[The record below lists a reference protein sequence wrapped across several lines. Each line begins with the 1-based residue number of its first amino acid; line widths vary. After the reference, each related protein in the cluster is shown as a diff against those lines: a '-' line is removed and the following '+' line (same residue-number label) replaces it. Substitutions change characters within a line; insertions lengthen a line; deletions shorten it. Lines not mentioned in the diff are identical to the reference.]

1 MSWAIVKNNQVIEIL
16 NGAKAVTI
24 NGIQYPSSIF
34 GGSWSKAELKNIG
47 IYPTQITSTI
57 DNRTH
62 VGTGGVTYTL
72 NTDHVAIH
80 YAKKAHLLEDVSVT
94 TDGKS
99 MLTKGLKTKLLE
111 QVDSNA
117 YKILAP
123 SDWMTT
129 RQMETGVTIAD
140 DWKTWRASVRTQAKA
155 MKTAINAVTTI
166 TDVPGLYVTYATA
179 SDGTMTSVASGHL
192 WHWPANPDEAQR
204 KVERVN
210 VHRYD
215 SI

>member
-24 NGIQYPSSIF
+24 NSIQYPSSIF
-34 GGSWSKAELKNIG
+34 SVWPKAELKNIG

-62 VGTGGVTYTL
+62 AGTGGVTYTI

-80 YAKKAHLLEDVSVT
+80 YNKRAHVLEDVTNEDKSVT
-94 TDGKS
+94 A
-99 MLTKGLKTKLLE
+99 GLKSKLLAE
-111 QVDSNA
+111 VDTNA
-117 YKILAP
+117 YKVLAP

-129 RQMETGVTIAD
+129 RQIETGVTIAD
-140 DWKTWRASVRTQAKA
+140 NWKTWRASVRTQAKA

-192 WHWPANPDEAQR
+192 WHWPANPDEA
-204 KVERVN
+204 
-210 VHRYD
+210 
-215 SI
+215 

>member
-34 GGSWSKAELKNIG
+34 GAWTKADLKNIG

-57 DNRTH
+57 DSKTH
-62 VGTGGVTYTL
+62 TPTGGVTYTI
-72 NTDHVAIH
+72 NTDHVAVH
-80 YAKKAHLLEDVSVT
+80 HGKKAHVLEDVTNEDKSVT
-94 TDGKS
+94 A
-99 MLTKGLKTKLLE
+99 GLKSKLLAE
-111 QVDSNA
+111 VDNNA
-117 YKILAP
+117 YNVLAP

-166 TDVPGLYVTYATA
+166 TDVPGLYVVYGSA
-179 SDGTMTSVASGHL
+179 SDGTMTSVSSGHL
-192 WHWPANPDEAQR
+192 WHWPANPDEA
-204 KVERVN
+204 
-210 VHRYD
+210 
-215 SI
+215 

>member
-34 GGSWSKAELKNIG
+34 SGSWSKDELKNIG

-62 VGTGGVTYTL
+62 AGTGGVTYTI

-80 YAKKAHLLEDVSVT
+80 YNKKAHVLEDVTNEDKSVT
-94 TDGKS
+94 A
-99 MLTKGLKTKLLE
+99 GLKSKLLAE
-111 QVDSNA
+111 VDDNA
-117 YKILAP
+117 YNILAP

-129 RQMETGVTIAD
+129 RQIEAGVTIAD

-179 SDGTMTSVASGHL
+179 SDGTMTSVSSGHL
-192 WHWPANPDEAQR
+192 WHWPKNPDEA
-204 KVERVN
+204 
-210 VHRYD
+210 
-215 SI
+215 

>member
-24 NGIQYPSSIF
+24 NSIQYPSSIF
-34 GGSWSKAELKNIG
+34 SVWSKADLKNIG

-57 DNRTH
+57 DEKTH
-62 VGTGGVTYTL
+62 RATSGVTYTI
-72 NTDHVAIH
+72 NTDHVAVH
-80 YAKKAHLLEDVSVT
+80 YAKTSHNL
-94 TDGKS
+94 TD
-99 MLTKGLKTKLLE
+99 LKTSLVNE
-111 QVDSNA
+111 VDSQANGV
-117 YKILAP
+117 LTP
-123 SDWMTT
+123 SDWMTV
-129 RQMETGVTIAD
+129 RQVETGVTIAD

-192 WHWPANPDEAQR
+192 WHWPANPDEA
-204 KVERVN
+204 
-210 VHRYD
+210 
-215 SI
+215 

>member
-16 NGAKAVTI
+16 KGAKAVTI

-34 GGSWSKAELKNIG
+34 GAWTKADLKKIG
-47 IYPTQITSTI
+47 VYPTQITSTI
-57 DNRTH
+57 DSKTH
-62 VGTGGVTYTL
+62 KATGGVTYTV

-80 YAKKAHLLEDVSVT
+80 HAKKEHVLEDVTNEDKSVT
-94 TDGKS
+94 T
-99 MLTKGLKTKLLE
+99 GLKSKLLAE
-111 QVDSNA
+111 VDTNA

-140 DWKTWRASVRTQAKA
+140 EWKTWRASVRTQAKA

-166 TDVPGLYVTYATA
+166 TDVPGLYVVYATA
-179 SDGTMTSVASGHL
+179 SDGTMTSVSSGHL
-192 WHWPANPDEAQR
+192 WHWPKNPDEA
-204 KVERVN
+204 
-210 VHRYD
+210 
-215 SI
+215 

>member
-16 NGAKAVTI
+16 KGAKAVTI

-34 GGSWSKAELKNIG
+34 SAWTKADLKNIG

-62 VGTGGVTYTL
+62 AGTGGVTYTI

-80 YAKKAHLLEDVSVT
+80 YNKKSHVLEDVTNEDKSVT
-94 TDGKS
+94 A
-99 MLTKGLKTKLLE
+99 GLKSKLLAE
-111 QVDSNA
+111 VDTNA
-117 YKILAP
+117 YKVLAP

-129 RQMETGVTIAD
+129 RQIETGVTIAD
-140 DWKTWRASVRTQAKA
+140 NWKTWRASVRTQAKA

-179 SDGTMTSVASGHL
+179 SDGTMTSVSSGHL
-192 WHWPANPDEAQR
+192 WHWPKNPDEA
-204 KVERVN
+204 
-210 VHRYD
+210 
-215 SI
+215 

>member
-1 MSWAIVKNNQVIEIL
+1 MSWAIVKNDQVIKIL

-24 NGIQYPSSIF
+24 NGIQYPSNIF
-34 GGSWSKAELKNIG
+34 NIWSKADLKNIG

-62 VGTGGVTYTL
+62 VGTGGITYTI

-80 YAKKAHLLEDVSVT
+80 YNKKAHVIEDVTNEDKSVT
-94 TDGKS
+94 
-99 MLTKGLKTKLLE
+99 LGLKSKLLAE
-111 QVDSNA
+111 VDRNA
-117 YKILAP
+117 NNILTP

-140 DWKTWRASVRTQAKA
+140 DWKVWRASIRTQAKA

-166 TDVPGLYVTYATA
+166 TDVPDLYGAYTTSSEGKMVSA
-179 SDGTMTSVASGHL
+179 STGFIG
-192 WHWPANPDEAQR
+192 HWPKNPDE
-204 KVERVN
+204 V
-210 VHRYD
+210 
-215 SI
+215 

>member
-1 MSWAIVKNNQVIEIL
+1 MSWAIVKNNQVIEIF

-34 GGSWSKAELKNIG
+34 SAWTKADLKNIG

-80 YAKKAHLLEDVSVT
+80 YAKKAHVLEDVSVT

-117 YKILAP
+117 YKVLAP

-129 RQMETGVTIAD
+129 RQIETGVTIAD
-140 DWKTWRASVRTQAKA
+140 DWKTWRASVRTQAKD

-192 WHWPANPDEAQR
+192 WHWPANPDEA
-204 KVERVN
+204 
-210 VHRYD
+210 
-215 SI
+215 

>member
-34 GGSWSKAELKNIG
+34 SVWSKDDLKNIG

-57 DNRTH
+57 DEKTH
-62 VGTGGVTYTL
+62 KATGGVTYTI
-72 NTDHVAIH
+72 NTEYVAIH
-80 YAKKAHLLEDVSVT
+80 YAKKAHVIEDVSSTDDDGNSILT
-94 TDGKS
+94 T
-99 MLTKGLKTKLLE
+99 GLKTKLLAE
-111 QVDSNA
+111 VDDNA

-129 RQMETGVTIAD
+129 RQIETGVTIAD

-192 WHWPANPDEAQR
+192 WHWPANPDEA
-204 KVERVN
+204 
-210 VHRYD
+210 
-215 SI
+215 

>member
-1 MSWAIVKNNQVIEIL
+1 MSWAIVKNDQVIEIL

-34 GGSWSKAELKNIG
+34 GAWTKAELKNIG

-62 VGTGGVTYTL
+62 AGTGGVTYTI

-80 YAKKAHLLEDVSVT
+80 YNKKSHVLEDVTNEDKSVT
-94 TDGKS
+94 A
-99 MLTKGLKTKLLE
+99 GLKSKLLAE
-111 QVDSNA
+111 VDTNA
-117 YKILAP
+117 YKVLAP

-129 RQMETGVTIAD
+129 RQIETGVTIAD

-179 SDGTMTSVASGHL
+179 SDGTMTSVSSGHL
-192 WHWPANPDEAQR
+192 WHWPKNPDEA
-204 KVERVN
+204 
-210 VHRYD
+210 
-215 SI
+215 

>member
-34 GGSWSKAELKNIG
+34 SAWTKADLKKIG
-47 IYPTQITSTI
+47 VYPTQITSTI
-57 DNRTH
+57 DSKTH
-62 VGTGGVTYTL
+62 KATGGVTYTV

-80 YAKKAHLLEDVSVT
+80 HAKKEHVLEDVTNEDKSVT
-94 TDGKS
+94 T
-99 MLTKGLKTKLLE
+99 GLKSKLLAE
-111 QVDSNA
+111 VDTNA

-140 DWKTWRASVRTQAKA
+140 EWKTWRASVRTQAKA

-166 TDVPGLYVTYATA
+166 TDVPGLYVVYATA
-179 SDGTMTSVASGHL
+179 SDGTKTSVSSGHL
-192 WHWPANPDEAQR
+192 WHWPANPDEA
-204 KVERVN
+204 
-210 VHRYD
+210 
-215 SI
+215 

>member
-1 MSWAIVKNNQVIEIL
+1 MSWAIVKNNQVIEIF

-34 GGSWSKAELKNIG
+34 SAWTKADLKNIG

-80 YAKKAHLLEDVSVT
+80 YAKKAHVLEDVSVT

-179 SDGTMTSVASGHL
+179 SDKTMTSVASGHL
-192 WHWPANPDEAQR
+192 WHWPKNPDE
-204 KVERVN
+204 
-210 VHRYD
+210 D
-215 SI
+215 

>member
-1 MSWAIVKNNQVIEIL
+1 MSWAIVKNNQVIEIF

-34 GGSWSKAELKNIG
+34 SAWTKADLKNIG

-80 YAKKAHLLEDVSVT
+80 YAKKAHVLEDVSVT

-192 WHWPANPDEAQR
+192 WHWPASPDE
-204 KVERVN
+204 
-210 VHRYD
+210 D
-215 SI
+215 

>member
-34 GGSWSKAELKNIG
+34 NGSWTKAELKNIG
-47 IYPTQITSTI
+47 IYPTQITSTL

-62 VGTGGVTYTL
+62 VGTGGVTYTV

-80 YAKKAHLLEDVSVT
+80 YAKKAHVLEDVSS
-94 TDGKS
+94 TDENGDS
-99 MLTKGLKTKLLE
+99 VLTKGLKTKLLE
-111 QVDSNA
+111 QVDNNA
-117 YKILAP
+117 YKVLAP

-129 RQMETGVTIAD
+129 RQIETGVTIAD

-166 TDVPGLYVTYATA
+166 TDVPELYVTYATA

-192 WHWPANPDEAQR
+192 WHWPANPDEA
-204 KVERVN
+204 
-210 VHRYD
+210 
-215 SI
+215 

>member
-16 NGAKAVTI
+16 KGAKAVTI

-34 GGSWSKAELKNIG
+34 GAWTKADLKKIG
-47 IYPTQITSTI
+47 VYPTQITSTI
-57 DNRTH
+57 DSKTH
-62 VGTGGVTYTL
+62 KATGGVTYTV

-80 YAKKAHLLEDVSVT
+80 HAKKEHVLEDVTNEDKSVT
-94 TDGKS
+94 T
-99 MLTKGLKTKLLE
+99 GLKSKLLAE
-111 QVDSNA
+111 VDTNA

-140 DWKTWRASVRTQAKA
+140 EWKTWRASVRTQAKA

-166 TDVPGLYVTYATA
+166 TDVPGLYVVYATA
-179 SDGTMTSVASGHL
+179 SDGTQTSVSSGHL
-192 WHWPANPDEAQR
+192 WHWPKNPDEA
-204 KVERVN
+204 
-210 VHRYD
+210 
-215 SI
+215 